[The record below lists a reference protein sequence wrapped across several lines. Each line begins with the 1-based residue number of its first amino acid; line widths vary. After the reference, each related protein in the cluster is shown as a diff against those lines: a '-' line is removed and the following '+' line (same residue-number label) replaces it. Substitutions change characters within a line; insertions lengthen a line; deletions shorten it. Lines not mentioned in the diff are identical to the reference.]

1 MSTNVIRRL
10 SFQGLRVYYEIAQ
23 TNTHTKENVNYGSLE
38 LIGQED
44 IFLYRQIEHFTNN
57 DGLSNNNVF
66 CILQDKQ
73 GFIWSCLI
81 ATSDQ

>member
-1 MSTNVIRRL
+1 MSRPELAKAIVCL
-10 SFQGLRVYYEIAQ
+10 HFVLPL
-23 TNTHTKENVNYGSLE
+23 SLE

-44 IFLYRQIEHFTNN
+44 IFPYRQIEHFTNN

>member
-1 MSTNVIRRL
+1 MSRPELAKAIVCL
-10 SFQGLRVYYEIAQ
+10 HFVLLL
-23 TNTHTKENVNYGSLE
+23 SLE

-44 IFLYRQIEHFTNN
+44 IFPYRQIEHFTNN

-73 GFIWSCLI
+73 GFIWFL
-81 ATSDQ
+81 AYDGLNRYV